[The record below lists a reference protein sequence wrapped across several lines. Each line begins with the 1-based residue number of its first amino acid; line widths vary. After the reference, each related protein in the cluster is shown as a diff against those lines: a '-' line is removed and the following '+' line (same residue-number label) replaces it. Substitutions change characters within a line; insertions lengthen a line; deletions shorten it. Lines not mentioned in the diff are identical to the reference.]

1 MVASAPAGAG
11 EQTDPVDTG
20 QVVHRAGL
28 HRRHPA
34 TLAAGRRR
42 AGVGGGVACRH
53 ERVGRGHRG
62 GRGSTA
68 GATQGGREALLA
80 QWDAT
85 AATTTRD
92 GACSRTTSPT
102 ASPCSADEVVW
113 DEVALREHA
122 LLADDALAVIG
133 IPSTRGMAPSLH
145 LNLGD
150 GYLRQ
155 GRVEEAQASSP
166 PGWTAADALG
176 DDGYGHLVLGGLE
189 RLAERLT
196 TGAGDA

>member
-1 MVASAPAGAG
+1 MSGWDEVIAAVGAA
-11 EQTDPVDTG
+11 Q
-20 QVVHRAGL
+20 Q
-28 HRRHPA
+28 
-34 TLAAGRRR
+34 GR
-42 AGVGGGVACRH
+42 
-53 ERVGRGHRG
+53 E
-62 GRGSTA
+62 
-68 GATQGGREALLA
+68 GGREALLA
-80 QWDAT
+80 QWEAT
-85 AATTTRD
+85 ADDDHARRCVLAHYLAD
-92 GACSRTTSPT
+92 REPVL
-102 ASPCSADEVVW
+102 ADEVVW

-155 GRVEEAQASSP
+155 GRVEEAQVQLAA
-166 PGWTAADALG
+166 GLDAADALG

-196 TGAGDA
+196 AGVGDA

>member
-1 MVASAPAGAG
+1 MSGWDEVIAAVGAA
-11 EQTDPVDTG
+11 Q
-20 QVVHRAGL
+20 Q
-28 HRRHPA
+28 
-34 TLAAGRRR
+34 GR
-42 AGVGGGVACRH
+42 
-53 ERVGRGHRG
+53 E
-62 GRGSTA
+62 
-68 GATQGGREALLA
+68 GGREALLA
-80 QWDAT
+80 QWEAT
-85 AATTTRD
+85 ADDDHARRCVLAHYLAD
-92 GACSRTTSPT
+92 REPVL
-102 ASPCSADEVVW
+102 ADEVVW

-155 GRVEEAQASSP
+155 GRVEEAHVQLAA
-166 PGWTAADALG
+166 GLDAADALG